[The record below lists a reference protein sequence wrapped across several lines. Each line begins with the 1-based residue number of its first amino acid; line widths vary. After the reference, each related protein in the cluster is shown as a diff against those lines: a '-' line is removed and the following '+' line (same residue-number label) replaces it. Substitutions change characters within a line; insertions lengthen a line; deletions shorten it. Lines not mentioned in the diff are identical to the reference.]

1 MSTGGYAVSAQV
13 PRIRSSSKQLRKR
26 PRTKATPMKLTFKQK
41 LRNWLMNDDSD
52 QYDNIGSIAI
62 DESPSIDS
70 NGFRLQVY
78 KANGGIVVETRSYD
92 RRRDESNNSLY
103 VITEEKDL
111 GAEIGKIITMENLR
125 G

>member
-1 MSTGGYAVSAQV
+1 MSNYGAVAQI
-13 PRIRSSSKQLRKR
+13 PRIRSTRSSLIKK
-26 PRTKATPMKLTFKQK
+26 KMKLTLKQK
-41 LRNWLMNDDSD
+41 LRNWLMDDSD
-52 QYDNIGSIAI
+52 DDYPCSISV

-78 KANGGIVVETRSYD
+78 KANGGVVVETRTYD
-92 RRRDESNNSLY
+92 RRKDENHNSLY
-103 VITEEKDL
+103 VITEDKDL